1 MYHGNPRV
9 WRPMMKIT
17 SRQLRTR
24 QPIGEQSAGREGE
37 LPATPQSCLARGY
50 QRLFL
55 RAFGTRSFH
64 VSADSL
70 KGGEKECTTFTVST
84 GNAPHGEIVESLQ
97 CKAAGETMVN
107 TTGKKIPVGLG
118 LSMTVI
124 VVHAKR
130 FKSLF

>member
-24 QPIGEQSAGREGE
+24 QPIGEQRGE
-37 LPATPQSCLARGY
+37 LPATPRSCLARGY

-55 RAFGTRSFH
+55 RAFGARSFR

-70 KGGEKECTTFTVST
+70 KGGEKECATFTAST

-118 LSMTVI
+118 LSMSVI
-124 VVHAKR
+124 AVHAKR
-130 FKSLF
+130 FESLF